1 MKTLKQGPGENS
13 QPTQARRPARG
24 SLGSCAQA
32 QNPPIGA
39 QPRPPSSGF
48 PGFPDFPPV
57 LPWFRGPLERSPR
70 AAGGVAGPLREG
82 PFISGPHGHPL
93 NFRIHAVRSSA
104 RKPNKNDGFSPG
116 LLAFWFL
123 WSAGGSVALSV
134 ASPFFPR
141 PSWLKKRRAAF
152 CHKKRRIVFF
162 ACAGWLV
169 QTASEPFREPF
180 VKTVKEP
187 IDT

>member
-13 QPTQARRPARG
+13 QPTRARRLTRG

-32 QNPPIGA
+32 QNQPIGA

-70 AAGGVAGPLREG
+70 STGGLSGPLREG
-82 PFISGPHGHPL
+82 PFLSLVLMGILL

-104 RKPNKNDGFSPG
+104 RKPNRKDGFSSG

-123 WSAGGSVALSV
+123 WSAGGSVAPSSAIPLL
-134 ASPFFPR
+134 PR
-141 PSWLKKRRAAF
+141 PSPLKKRDEAF
-152 CHKKRRIVFF
+152 CLKK
-162 ACAGWLV
+162 
-169 QTASEPFREPF
+169 
-180 VKTVKEP
+180 
-187 IDT
+187 

>member
-70 AAGGVAGPLREG
+70 SAGGVAGPLREG
-82 PFISGPHGHPL
+82 PFISGPHGHPV
-93 NFRIHAVRSSA
+93 NFRIHGVQSSV

-123 WSAGGSVALSV
+123 WSAGGSVAPSSAIPLL
-134 ASPFFPR
+134 PR
-141 PSWLKKRRAAF
+141 PSPLKKRDEAF
-152 CHKKRRIVFF
+152 
-162 ACAGWLV
+162 
-169 QTASEPFREPF
+169 
-180 VKTVKEP
+180 
-187 IDT
+187 